1 MNVLV
6 VKGFFCNFVR
16 HQSFFISTLS
26 EGDYFLKTWE
36 HCDLNICC
44 IINGCDLG
52 SLC

>member
-6 VKGFFCNFVR
+6 VKGFFCNLAR
-16 HQSFFISTLS
+16 HRSFFISTFS

-36 HCDLNICC
+36 HCDLNISPS
-44 IINGCDLG
+44 INGCYQG